1 LQIIVSK
8 YRIVLELDLKSN
20 EFDGESINV
29 CLRKSILSWFDS
41 ALKDVNYAIDKLVL
55 RNVVVIV
62 DDVIKRLM
70 TETVFVLTYLIM
82 VMEYSI

>member
-1 LQIIVSK
+1 
-8 YRIVLELDLKSN
+8 
-20 EFDGESINV
+20 
-29 CLRKSILSWFDS
+29 
-41 ALKDVNYAIDKLVL
+41 VNYAIDKLVL